1 MQDTILDKIMKPKSI
16 AVIGASTKEHTIG
29 SDIMKRLQEYKFNG
43 KIYPVNPKGGVI
55 EGLQAYTNVLEI
67 PETIDLAIIV
77 VNAKFVLSTIDQCHE
92 KGIKGV
98 CIITAGFKETGKE
111 GAELEKQLVEKL
123 KEYGMR
129 CVGPNCL
136 GVVNTHPDI
145 RMDGCFAE
153 SLPERGNIGFVSQ
166 SGALGGG
173 ILNILKDL
181 NLGFAQFISIGNQAD
196 VNAETALEY
205 WENEPDVEQIL
216 LYMESIQNPSNFRK
230 LASRITKK
238 KPILALKAGRSAA
251 GASAASS
258 HTGSLAGADKA
269 AAALLQQSGVIREFS
284 LKNLF
289 ATAKVFANCPIPK
302 GDRVAIITNSGGP
315 GIMAT
320 DAVCEYGMQ
329 MAKITD
335 ETKEKLRSF
344 LPSAASVKNPIDM
357 IASAPIEHYKQT
369 LETVIADENVD
380 MIIVIYLPFLG
391 LKDIDVAE
399 ALMEIKAKNPQKPV
413 VGVFMTKSEFFSRLS
428 DMNVNMPFF
437 MYAEEAADGLN
448 RLNQQRLWMER
459 PEGKVPCFDVD
470 RQKVKE
476 IILKSVKEG
485 RDQLTTLESIDVLQ
499 AYGIIA
505 CKYGLATNID
515 EVVTL
520 GNSIGYP
527 VVMKMTSKTTS
538 HKTDVGGVVVNIR
551 SEEQLRKEYEA
562 LLGRLEEK
570 GLLEGL
576 EGVIIQEMV
585 KGNREMVCGI
595 ATDPQYGPMMMF
607 GLGGVFVE
615 TLKDVTFRIAPL
627 TDVDAKEMV
636 QSVKAYKLLQ
646 GARGTTPAQI
656 NQIEETLL
664 RLSQLV
670 NDFKFIDE
678 LDINPL
684 LISEKTGEGIAVDGR
699 IKVRMNEAKEF
710 LGCEVGCCSQMA

>member
-1 MQDTILDKIMKPKSI
+1 MNVLDKIMKPKSI
-16 AVIGASTKEHTIG
+16 AVVGASTKEHTIG

-43 KIYPVNPKGGVI
+43 NIYPVNPKGGVI
-55 EGLQAYTNVLEI
+55 EGLQAYTSVLEI
-67 PETIDLAIIV
+67 PGEVDLAIIV

-92 KGIKGV
+92 KGIKGL

-111 GAELEKQLVEKL
+111 GAEAEKQLLAKVR
-123 KEYGMR
+123 EYGMR

-136 GVVNTHPDI
+136 GVVNTHPEI

-205 WENEPDVEQIL
+205 WEDEKDVEQIL
-216 LYMESIQNPSNFRK
+216 LYMESIQNPANFRK
-230 LASRITKK
+230 LASRISKK

-269 AAALLQQSGVIREFS
+269 ANALLNQSGVIREYS
-284 LKNLF
+284 LQDLF

-320 DAVCEYGMQ
+320 DAICEHGMQ
-329 MAKITD
+329 IAKISD
-335 ETKEKLRSF
+335 ATKEKLRSF

-380 MIIVIYLPFLG
+380 MIITIYLPFLG
-391 LKDIDVAE
+391 LKDIDVAK
-399 ALMEIKAKNPQKPV
+399 ALMEIKAEHPEKPII
-413 VGVFMTKSEFFSRLS
+413 GVFMTKSDFFSALS
-428 DMNVNMPFF
+428 DMEVNMPFF

-448 RLNQQRLWMER
+448 RLNQQRKWMER
-459 PEGKVPCFDVD
+459 PEGKIPTFDVD
-470 RQKVKE
+470 YKRAQE
-476 IILKSVKEG
+476 IIAKSVNEG
-485 RDQLTTLESIDVLQ
+485 RAQLTTRESIDVLD
-499 AYGIIA
+499 AYGIRVCKSGFAKSEDEAVSIA
-505 CKYGLATNID
+505 D
-515 EVVTL
+515 
-520 GNSIGYP
+520 SIGYP

-538 HKTDVGGVVVNIR
+538 HKTDVGGVRVNIQ
-551 SEEQLRKEYEA
+551 SAEQLRAEYQDLIA
-562 LLGRLEEK
+562 KLTEK

-607 GLGGVFVE
+607 GLGGVFIEVM
-615 TLKDVTFRIAPL
+615 KDVTFRIAPL
-627 TDVDAKEMV
+627 TDVDAKEMIK
-636 QSVKAYKLLQ
+636 SVKAYKLLE
-646 GARGTTPAQI
+646 GARGTKPAQME
-656 NQIEETLL
+656 QIEETLL

-670 NDFKFIDE
+670 HDFKFIDE

-699 IKVRMNEAKEF
+699 IKVRMEEAQQALNYSCKD
-710 LGCEVGCCSQMA
+710 GVCACSL

>member
-1 MQDTILDKIMKPKSI
+1 MNVLDKIMKPKSI
-16 AVIGASTKEHTIG
+16 AVVGASTKEHTIG

-43 KIYPVNPKGGVI
+43 NIYPVNPKGGVI
-55 EGLQAYTNVLEI
+55 EGLQAYTSVLEI
-67 PETIDLAIIV
+67 PGEVDLAIIV

-92 KGIKGV
+92 KGIKGL

-111 GAELEKQLVEKL
+111 GAEAEKQLLAKVR
-123 KEYGMR
+123 EYGMR

-136 GVVNTHPDI
+136 GVVNTHPDV

-205 WENEPDVEQIL
+205 WEDEKDVEQIL
-216 LYMESIQNPSNFRK
+216 LYMESIQNPANFRK
-230 LASRITKK
+230 LASRISKK

-269 AAALLQQSGVIREFS
+269 ANALLNQSGVIREYS
-284 LKNLF
+284 LQDLF

-320 DAVCEYGMQ
+320 DAICEHGMQ
-329 MAKITD
+329 IAKISD

-380 MIIVIYLPFLG
+380 MIITIYLPFLG
-391 LKDIDVAE
+391 LKDIDVAK
-399 ALMEIKAKNPQKPV
+399 ALMEIKAEHPEKPV
-413 VGVFMTKSEFFSRLS
+413 IGVFMTKSDFFSTLS
-428 DMNVNMPFF
+428 DMKVNMPFF

-459 PEGKVPCFDVD
+459 PEGKIPTFDVD
-470 RQKVKE
+470 YKRAQE
-476 IILKSVKEG
+476 IIAKSVNEG
-485 RDQLTTLESIDVLQ
+485 RAQLTTRESIDVLD
-499 AYGIIA
+499 AYGIRVCKSGFAKSEDEAVSIA
-505 CKYGLATNID
+505 D
-515 EVVTL
+515 
-520 GNSIGYP
+520 SIGYP

-538 HKTDVGGVVVNIR
+538 HKTDVGGVRVNIQ
-551 SEEQLRKEYEA
+551 SAEQLRAEYQDLIA
-562 LLGRLEEK
+562 KLTEK

-607 GLGGVFVE
+607 GLGGVFIEVM
-615 TLKDVTFRIAPL
+615 KDVTFRIAPL
-627 TDVDAKEMV
+627 TDVDAKEMIK
-636 QSVKAYKLLQ
+636 SVKAYKLLE
-646 GARGTTPAQI
+646 GARGTKPAQME
-656 NQIEETLL
+656 QIEETLL

-670 NDFKFIDE
+670 HDFKFIDE

-699 IKVRMNEAKEF
+699 IKVRMEEAQQALNYSCKD
-710 LGCEVGCCSQMA
+710 GVCACSL